1 MASNIYCFDTSALMQ
16 PWNTYYSIEFFR
28 DFWNVIEVL
37 ARDGHIFCTDDVRR
51 EIAKK
56 DDSLHAWVKERP
68 FLFREPTEEVQENLR
83 KILASHKELVKE
95 GKDRSMADPWVIAH
109 AMAEGATVV
118 TKESPAPKK
127 NQDTRRLRSIQR
139 VLHRRHAVCA
149 PDRPEN
155 LRNALTPRP
164 QLRRRCQAVAP
175 RVCRDRPRPNP
186 THK

>member
-16 PWNTYYSIEFFR
+16 PWNTYYSTEFFP
-28 DFWNVIEVL
+28 DFWDVIDAL
-37 ARDGHIFCTDDVRR
+37 ARDGHIFCTDEVRR

-83 KILASHKELVKE
+83 RILASHKELVKE

-118 TKESPAPKK
+118 TKEAPAPRKVK
-127 NQDTRRLRSIQR
+127 IPDVCEAYDVRCISDTQFVREIGLKFSARL
-139 VLHRRHAVCA
+139 
-149 PDRPEN
+149 
-155 LRNALTPRP
+155 
-164 QLRRRCQAVAP
+164 
-175 RVCRDRPRPNP
+175 
-186 THK
+186 